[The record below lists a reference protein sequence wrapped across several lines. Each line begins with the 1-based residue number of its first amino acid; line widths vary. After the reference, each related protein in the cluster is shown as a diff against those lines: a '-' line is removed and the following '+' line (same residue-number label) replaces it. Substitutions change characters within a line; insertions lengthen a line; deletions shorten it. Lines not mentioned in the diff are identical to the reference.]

1 MKNPDYSPDTAHLPS
16 ARDRELWRLGGQE
29 KERSAR
35 EKLARIRAKSDEVER
50 RKAELFDS
58 LRKAGNAL

>member
-16 ARDRELWRLGGQE
+16 AIDIELWRLGGQE

-35 EKLARIRAKSDEVER
+35 EKLARIRAKSDEVGK